1 MIVIS
6 HAKLQI
12 NVPSLPLLSKL
23 SVSLKENPDRKKT
36 KKKQELL
43 RLKRV
48 FFSANLLG
56 EFAKIGNI
64 I

>member
-6 HAKLQI
+6 HAKFQI
-12 NVPSLPLLSKL
+12 NVPSSE
-23 SVSLKENPDRKKT
+23 KENPDRKK
-36 KKKQELL
+36 KKKTGVAKPQ
-43 RLKRV
+43 KSN

-56 EFAKIGNI
+56 EFAKIGHI

>member
-6 HAKLQI
+6 HAKFQI
-12 NVPSLPLLSKL
+12 NVPSSE
-23 SVSLKENPDRKKT
+23 KENPDRKK
-36 KKKQELL
+36 KKNKKNPGVPKPQ
-43 RLKRV
+43 KSN

-56 EFAKIGNI
+56 EFAKTGHI

>member
-6 HAKLQI
+6 HAKFQI
-12 NVPSLPLLSKL
+12 NVPSSE
-23 SVSLKENPDRKKT
+23 KENPDRKK
-36 KKKQELL
+36 KKKKTGVAKPQ
-43 RLKRV
+43 KSN

-56 EFAKIGNI
+56 EFAKIGHI